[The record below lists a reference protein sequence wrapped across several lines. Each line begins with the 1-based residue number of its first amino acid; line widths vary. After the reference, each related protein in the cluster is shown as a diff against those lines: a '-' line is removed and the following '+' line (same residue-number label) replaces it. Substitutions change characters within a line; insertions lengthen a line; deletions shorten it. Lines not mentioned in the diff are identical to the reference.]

1 MSHLIGGR
9 LSSVCLVAT
18 KGRVMVKE
26 DGSLLVY
33 LEERE
38 KKLPFLQMGRGDAR
52 AEVWKFD

>member
-1 MSHLIGGR
+1 
-9 LSSVCLVAT
+9 
-18 KGRVMVKE
+18 MVKE